1 MRQQYL
7 EILGGHWGE
16 MTRFSSQVGGGSKIG
31 LSDITP
37 SSSAPLV
44 QEDLATYFLNTVLEL
59 KPSYS
64 MALLTPQFQISRRN
78 KFLLLKEKKKK
89 QGFPWWSSDSELPTQ
104 EA

>member
-16 MTRFSSQVGGGSKIG
+16 MTRFSSQVGGGSKTG

-44 QEDLATYFLNTVLEL
+44 QEDLATYFLNTVLH
-59 KPSYS
+59 SAFFS
-64 MALLTPQFQISRRN
+64 
-78 KFLLLKEKKKK
+78 KKI
-89 QGFPWWSSDSELPTQ
+89 FIYLFRPC
-104 EA
+104 